1 MQNYFGIGVS
11 PWSLDLIF
19 SYLSYGTQRVRI
31 KTSYSDK
38 SNIEY
43 RVPQGS
49 ILGPLLFNID
59 LIDLLFKFDDF
70 EIADDTAP
78 YSCADDIPSIIRQ
91 LQLRASK
98 LFSWF
103 TSNHMEVNPSKC
115 HILLITKIAIDVYFE
130 WYVLRLPRV
139 ESFLELQ

>member
-1 MQNYFGIGVS
+1 MTYFGIGVS

-19 SYLSYGTQRVRI
+19 SYLSYGTQRVKI
-31 KTSYSDK
+31 KTSYSNK

-43 RVPQGS
+43 GVIQGS
-49 ILGPLLFNID
+49 ILGPLLINID

>member
-43 RVPQGS
+43 GVPQGS

-91 LQLRASK
+91 FQLTASK
-98 LFSWF
+98 IFSWF

-115 HILLITKIAIDVYFE
+115 HILLITKIAIGMYFE
-130 WYVLRLPRV
+130 WYVLHLARV
-139 ESFLELQ
+139 ESFSESQ